1 MSIYH
6 CTIKMHGQSSGR
18 SCMAKIAYR
27 AGDNL
32 RDPETGKKY
41 NFKNKSSVVFS
52 DIKLPECAPSEWNDR
67 QTLWAEVMK
76 KENESNSQYMREIQP
91 AWPNEWSNEDCIAA
105 TKKMADWLC
114 NTYNIPVDYSYEDK
128 HTINPKTMEEIINK
142 HSHICMPTRQLDE
155 NGEWLKFKQK
165 KEYALDENGE
175 RIPVIDPATGEQK
188 LDARNRKQW
197 KRTIVYSNPMDNRDN
212 AELWRSK
219 VADIINEKNAEL
231 KLDKVDHRSY
241 ERQGINRIPQVKEGY
256 AARQIEARG
265 GISEKCETNRQI
277 AVINKAIEATEINAE
292 ATKKQIEAEA
302 RVAYNEET
310 RKGKAAGDKYNKTLQ
325 KVYALYNNSTERLP
339 APFKTGFDNVDE
351 YLDKIYAAH
360 VKRTPEPARGTVRV
374 ISAAERQSWYEIGKL
389 AGFPPAEIDR
399 LFDVERFKP
408 FSEKQLAYQ
417 SIKASREQ
425 FWREWKKKKAEIDR
439 ETNRAYK
446 GRSKLRKAEWI
457 LHSKSPSWGQIIYA
471 VIVLAK
477 NRNAERDIELLKEV
491 RDELYSDMR
500 EFKATT
506 GATKSLLRDRDIR
519 LDGYIE
525 ALRAAENKADRIYEQ
540 AEQEEKQNG
549 YSALD
554 ELVRRA
560 EAKKKPEQTNRPD
573 KNKDHNL
580 TY

>member
-155 NGEWLKFKQK
+155 NG
-165 KEYALDENGE
+165 
-175 RIPVIDPATGEQK
+175 
-188 LDARNRKQW
+188 
-197 KRTIVYSNPMDNRDN
+197 
-212 AELWRSK
+212 
-219 VADIINEKNAEL
+219 
-231 KLDKVDHRSY
+231 
-241 ERQGINRIPQVKEGY
+241 
-256 AARQIEARG
+256 
-265 GISEKCETNRQI
+265 
-277 AVINKAIEATEINAE
+277 
-292 ATKKQIEAEA
+292 
-302 RVAYNEET
+302 
-310 RKGKAAGDKYNKTLQ
+310 
-325 KVYALYNNSTERLP
+325 ERLP